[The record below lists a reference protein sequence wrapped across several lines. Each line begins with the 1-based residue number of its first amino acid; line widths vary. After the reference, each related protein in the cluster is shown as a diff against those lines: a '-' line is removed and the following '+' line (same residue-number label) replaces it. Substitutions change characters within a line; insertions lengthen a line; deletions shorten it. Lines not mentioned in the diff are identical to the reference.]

1 MTIPTT
7 DENRSAAERLTE
19 LEFVLQYMSEVDHA
33 ETAEAMYESIS
44 RLAEKI
50 GRYTGAERAY
60 VFELEENGQY
70 FTNTVEWC
78 RDRVP
83 SYKAALQRLWV
94 REMPVWF
101 ETFKRCESLV
111 VTDLETIRGTMP
123 GEYAILKPQGIRSLA
138 EFPLYFGSELL
149 GFVGLDNP
157 EIERSSQFLSLLEIV
172 GSHLGS
178 ALKNRRS
185 DVKLRRSR
193 ELLTLKQ
200 QELEREKI
208 FLDGLCREYI
218 AVWYVNAL
226 DGVSVPLK
234 LNVSANAS
242 QLVTAALTTQEAF
255 DSLIRNYA
263 DRFVAED
270 KPGFMAKMNL
280 MNLRQVLSE
289 KEHYSFR
296 YRTRPNAAGQ
306 QYFEVHAFR
315 AKKTDDEFQV
325 MIGFRYVDDIVLEE
339 KKRQNELQQA
349 LDEANLKNEIIS
361 AISKI
366 YRSIYRM
373 DLVHDTFEEI
383 SEGSDITQVTGH
395 SGRASDCL
403 KKICAAYVDAEYRE
417 VVERFFDVKTLAE
430 RLRKEDSIAVEYL
443 TKDGNWHLARF
454 IAKKRS
460 TTGEVLRVLF
470 AIRLISDTKR
480 REENLIVMANEASR
494 ANEAKTE
501 FLARIAHDIRT
512 PMNAVKGFVGIIRA
526 NLDRRD
532 IVEKSVNQIDIAS
545 NYLLQIVDDVLDLSK
560 IETGQMQLLPTAAS
574 LSAVFKDIEKLLP
587 GFRPEKRQHFVC
599 RLHDV
604 TNDFLWLDALRL
616 KQIYIHLL
624 SNAVKYTPE
633 GGTVTFDVSETV
645 SPVPDAVRVVS
656 VIRDTGIGMSAD
668 YMKEMFNRFSRAVD
682 TRVNKERGSGLGL
695 AVVKELVDL
704 FRGDIRTES
713 ELGKGTMITVTIDVP
728 KTEQVTAADA
738 VTDESGAAPDCS
750 GMRVL
755 VAEDNDIN
763 FSVAEALLEMH
774 GIKVDRA
781 ENGAVCVEKVRTAPP
796 YTYDAVLMDIQMP
809 VLNGLEAARMI
820 RQSDCEQAKTLQIVA
835 LTANAFTDD
844 IKKSIDAGMNHH
856 LVKPFDINAL
866 IKILGDYRRTHP
878 KPAAK
883 SI

>member
-1 MTIPTT
+1 MTATEIH
-7 DENRSAAERLTE
+7 SAEIRLRE
-19 LEFVLQYMSEVDHA
+19 LEMVMKYMSEVDHA
-33 ETAEAMYESIS
+33 ETPEAVYDCVN

-50 GRYTGAERAY
+50 GRYTGAERVY
-60 VFELEENGQY
+60 VFELDEKGQY
-70 FTNTVEWC
+70 FVNTVEWC
-78 RDRVP
+78 GETVL

-101 ETFKRCESLV
+101 ENFKRRRSLV
-111 VTDLETIRGTMP
+111 VTDLEDIRNTMP

-138 EFPLYFGSELL
+138 EFPLYYGSELL

-157 EIERSSQFLSLLEIV
+157 ALERSSTFLSLLEIV
-172 GSHLGS
+172 SSHLGA
-178 ALKNRRS
+178 ALKNLRS
-185 DVKLRRSR
+185 DAKLRRSQA
-193 ELLTLKQ
+193 LLVQKQ
-200 QELEREKI
+200 QELDREKI

-226 DGVSVPLK
+226 TGESVPLK
-234 LNVSANAS
+234 LSITANAS
-242 QLVTAALTTQEAF
+242 QLVKAAFATKKVF
-255 DSLIRNYA
+255 DTLISHYA

-270 KPGFMAKMNL
+270 KAGFVAKMCL
-280 MNLRQVLSE
+280 TNLRRVLSE

-296 YRTRPNAAGQ
+296 YRSCPNAAGQ

-315 AKKTDDEFQV
+315 AKKTDGEFQM

-366 YRSIYRM
+366 YCSIYRM
-373 DLVHDTFEEI
+373 DLVNDTFEEI
-383 SEGSDITQVTGH
+383 SEGSDITLVTGH
-395 SGRASDCL
+395 SGRATDCL
-403 KKICAAYVDAEYRE
+403 KKICDAYVATDYRE
-417 VVERFFDVKTLAE
+417 AVSRFFDTSTLRE
-430 RLRKEDSIAVEYL
+430 RLVKENSIAVEYL

-454 IAKKRS
+454 IAKKRNEA
-460 TTGEVLRVLF
+460 GDVLRVLF

-512 PMNAVKGFVGIIRA
+512 PMNAVKGFVSIIRA
-526 NLDRRD
+526 NPSDTAL
-532 IVEKSVNQIDIAS
+532 IEKSLKQIDTAS

-560 IETGQMQLLPTAAS
+560 IETGQMQLVPTAAS
-574 LSAVFKDIEKLLP
+574 LTAVFEEIEELLP

-604 TNDFLWLDALRL
+604 TEDCLWMDALRL
-616 KQIYIHLL
+616 RQIYIHLL
-624 SNAVKYTPE
+624 SNAVKYTPAE
-633 GGTVTFDVSETV
+633 GTVTFEVSETA
-645 SPVPDAVRVVS
+645 SPVPGAVRVVS
-656 VIRDTGIGMSAD
+656 VISDTGIGMSPE

-713 ELGKGTMITVTIDVP
+713 ELGKGTVITITIDVP
-728 KTEQVTAADA
+728 KTEKVTADSKTAADG
-738 VTDESGAAPDCS
+738 SGVADCR

-755 VAEDNDIN
+755 IAEDNDIN

-774 GIKVDRA
+774 GIAVDRA
-781 ENGAVCVEKVRTAPP
+781 ENGAECVEKFRAAAP
-796 YTYDAVLMDIQMP
+796 YTYDAILMDIQMP
-809 VLNGLEAARMI
+809 VMNGLEAARMI
-820 RQSDCEQAKTLQIVA
+820 RQSGGEQAKTIQIIA

-844 IKKSIDAGMNHH
+844 IKKSIDAGMNQH
-856 LVKPFDINAL
+856 LAKPFDINAL
-866 IKILGDYRRTHP
+866 LSIMGTYRRGRSQTG
-878 KPAAK
+878 AK
-883 SI
+883 NI